1 MTTIPLLVTNPVF
14 QSTEL
19 RAGGPAGDGSDNYAN
34 KKKLFLSFYHLASDK
49 EVKFKAFIDSY
60 TESFSTAWNYEEVFG
75 RPDPIATFRQTTRNV
90 SVSWSIP
97 ASTLEEA
104 RLNLQRC
111 NLLAQFMYP
120 GYSSATSAN
129 TLSKPPLMKVRFAN
143 LIRNAAGG
151 DTSDAKLGGLLAAV
165 NGLNISPVFDD
176 SSGFFDPGTA
186 TLYPKTITVSCDFVA
201 LHQHELGWSPG
212 GRFNSDE
219 LADFPYGRTEAP
231 APSSAIEERANQ
243 GGTDINT
250 VSEDDEGALRA
261 AATDARDIETGFGEG
276 LRAAGEISN
285 DYSGMPSNSINY
297 NEPME

>member
-1 MTTIPLLVTNPVF
+1 MTTTPLLVTNPVF

-19 RAGGPAGDGSDNYAN
+19 RAGGPSGDGSDNYAN

-60 TESFSTAWNYEEVFG
+60 NESFSTAWNYEEVFG
-75 RPDPIATFRQTTRNV
+75 RPDPIATFKQTTRNI

-97 ASTLEEA
+97 ASTMEEA
-104 RLNLQRC
+104 RANLQRC

-143 LIRNAAGG
+143 LIRNTAGG

-165 NGLNISPVFDD
+165 NSLNISPVFDD

-201 LHQHELGWSPG
+201 LHQHELGWSPE

-219 LADFPYGRTEAP
+219 LSDFPYGRTEAP
-231 APSSAIEERANQ
+231 APSQSPESRANQ
-243 GGTDINT
+243 GDIDINDLP
-250 VSEDDEGALRA
+250 EDADGAEVEAEVDA
-261 AATDARDIETGFGEG
+261 AVQENQLGGFSLPGQTF
-276 LRAAGEISN
+276 A
-285 DYSGMPSNSINY
+285 
-297 NEPME
+297 

>member
-1 MTTIPLLVTNPVF
+1 MTIDASNENF

-49 EVKFKAFIDSY
+49 EVKFKAFIDNY

-201 LHQHELGWSPG
+201 LHQHELGWSPE

-219 LADFPYGRTEAP
+219 LSDFPYGRTEAP
-231 APSSAIEERANQ
+231 APSQSPESRANQ
-243 GGTDINT
+243 GDIDINDLP
-250 VSEDDEGALRA
+250 EDADGAEVEAEVDA
-261 AATDARDIETGFGEG
+261 AVQENQLGGFFSLPGQTF
-276 LRAAGEISN
+276 A
-285 DYSGMPSNSINY
+285 
-297 NEPME
+297 